1 MALKTKR
8 HSTPF
13 GSSVQ
18 TESTGIQARK
28 LVFTGGGMT
37 TRAMQLFVGVLA
49 FLVISLRAGAE
60 SGMPLWT
67 NRYSSGPGAFDD
79 RAYGVAVGINGQVF
93 VTGTAWGNASYDY
106 LTVGYS
112 SSGAPVWTNRYN
124 GPANSN
130 DVANA
135 IVIDRDGSVLVTGR
149 CVGEGG
155 TMTMPRLSIRR
166 AEPELWVNRYSGTG
180 SSDDAAVAV
189 AIGLSNSV
197 IVTGGSVG
205 LEMSS
210 DFTTIAYSSEA
221 PFSG

>member
-1 MALKTKR
+1 
-8 HSTPF
+8 
-13 GSSVQ
+13 
-18 TESTGIQARK
+18 
-28 LVFTGGGMT
+28 
-37 TRAMQLFVGVLA
+37 
-49 FLVISLRAGAE
+49 
-60 SGMPLWT
+60 MPLWT

-79 RAYGVAVGINGQVF
+79 RAYGLRLGIKGQVF

-155 TMTMPRLSIRR
+155 DNDYAT
-166 AEPELWVNRYSGTG
+166 VKYSQGGADCG
-180 SSDDAAVAV
+180 STDIAAL
-189 AIGLSNSV
+189 GQ
-197 IVTGGSVG
+197 
-205 LEMSS
+205 
-210 DFTTIAYSSEA
+210 
-221 PFSG
+221 